1 MDNNPI
7 YNHDMRDPVY
17 WGNQNY
23 NTAYGY
29 QYNNQYN
36 QQYGYNQGYYNQPYY
51 GGNYYNRGNYGQW
64 NYTAGYYNP
73 GYYKY
78 GNYNQG
84 YQQPYYGHNYYQ
96 SLYNMFGVHNP
107 VLEKEFAEVSRRGII
122 TGAVMLAIFVMQ
134 IAISTVISLLPVS
147 EVYASDTRFS
157 MGLDVLLQSFYMFLP
172 ALLIY
177 NLTKLKK
184 ENDWD
189 VRVVYGK
196 PKSIK
201 LFILG
206 ISAGL
211 AVCLVG
217 NVATS
222 FFLNILTGF
231 GVTFYSGSQGTEIQ
245 TDLLSS
251 LLFVINTAVMPA
263 LFEEFTFRGVIM
275 QPLRKYGDWFAIV
288 ASAVCFAVVHANMIQ
303 IPFAF
308 IAGLS
313 LGYFCIRTKSI
324 WTSVVIHFLNN
335 FYSVIF
341 SIYFEKHPDASSFTY
356 LVISGTIVIIGVVAL
371 VVFKNLCTVKL
382 MKDATV
388 MDKNKRL
395 KQAAFIASPTI
406 VVAIF
411 FALFMSI
418 SFMKITSYLGLL
430 ITFAGLLVTG
440 ICFILLIRII
450 NLEKSIN
457 QRKIYMVSLI
467 ITIVACAF
475 LAIGLLAAL
484 VQKV

>member
-1 MDNNPI
+1 
-7 YNHDMRDPVY
+7 
-17 WGNQNY
+17 
-23 NTAYGY
+23 
-29 QYNNQYN
+29 
-36 QQYGYNQGYYNQPYY
+36 
-51 GGNYYNRGNYGQW
+51 
-64 NYTAGYYNP
+64 
-73 GYYKY
+73 
-78 GNYNQG
+78 
-84 YQQPYYGHNYYQ
+84 
-96 SLYNMFGVHNP
+96 MFGVHNP
-107 VLEKEFAEVSRRGII
+107 VLEKEFVEVSKRGII
-122 TGAVMLAIFVMQ
+122 TGALMIAIFVMQ
-134 IAISTVISLLPVS
+134 IAVSTVISLLPVA
-147 EVYASDTRFS
+147 EVYGSDRRFA

-172 ALLIY
+172 ALLVYLLAKPSERNKNTI
-177 NLTKLKK
+177 N
-184 ENDWD
+184 
-189 VRVVYGK
+189 VYGK

-206 ISAGL
+206 IFAGL

-222 FFLNILTGF
+222 VFLNILTGF
-231 GVTFYSGSQGTEIQ
+231 GVTFYSGSQGVEIK
-245 TDLLSS
+245 TDLLSV

-263 LFEEFTFRGVIM
+263 LFEEFAFRGVIM

-288 ASAVCFAVVHANMIQ
+288 ASAACFAVVHANMVQ

-308 IAGLS
+308 IAGVS

-341 SIYFEKHPDASSFTY
+341 SVYFEKHPDASSFVY
-356 LVISGTIVIIGVVAL
+356 LVISGTIVIIGIVAMI
-371 VVFKNLCTVKL
+371 VFRNICTVKL

-411 FALFMSI
+411 FALFISI
-418 SFMKITSYLGLL
+418 RLMKITSYLGLL
-430 ITFAGLLVTG
+430 ITFAGLLGAGTF
-440 ICFILLIRII
+440 FILWIRRI
-450 NLEKSIN
+450 NMEKSIN
-457 QRKIYMVSLI
+457 QRKIYTVSLI
-467 ITIVACAF
+467 ITVASCAF